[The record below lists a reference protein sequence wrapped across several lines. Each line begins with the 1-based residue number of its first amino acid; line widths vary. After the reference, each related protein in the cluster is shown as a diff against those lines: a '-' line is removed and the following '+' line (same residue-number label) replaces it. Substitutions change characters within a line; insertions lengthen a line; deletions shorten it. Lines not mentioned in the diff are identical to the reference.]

1 MDSPLRMVAMRGF
14 TAAIAQERAA
24 PHAGQVGAIAVGYD
38 GAGDD
43 AIVSLSLR
51 HSDGTMLVASLSVA
65 GLDRLLGMVADAM
78 AAGGDGAAWGT
89 VQ

>member
-1 MDSPLRMVAMRGF
+1 MDKAIRMVPMRGF

-24 PHAGQVGAIAVGYD
+24 PHAGQVGAIAVGFD
-38 GAGDD
+38 GIGDD

-51 HSDGTMLVASLSVA
+51 HGDGTMLVASLSIA

-78 AAGGDGAAWGT
+78 AGRGDAAIRGT

>member
-1 MDSPLRMVAMRGF
+1 MVAMRGF
-14 TAAIAQERAA
+14 TTAIAQERAA
-24 PHAGQVGAIAVGYD
+24 PHAGQVGAIAVGFD
-38 GAGDD
+38 GIGDD
-43 AIVSLSLR
+43 AVVSLSLR

-78 AAGGDGAAWGT
+78 TGRGDGAARGT

>member
-1 MDSPLRMVAMRGF
+1 MDNAIRMVPMRGF

-24 PHAGQVGAIAVGYD
+24 PHVGQVGAIAVGFD
-38 GAGDD
+38 GVGGD

-51 HSDGTMLVASLSVA
+51 HGDGTMLVAALSIA

-78 AAGGDGAAWGT
+78 AGRGETAVRGT

>member
-1 MDSPLRMVAMRGF
+1 MDNTIRMVPMRGF

-24 PHAGQVGAIAVGYD
+24 PHAGQVGAIAVGFE
-38 GAGDD
+38 GVGDD

-51 HSDGTMLVASLSVA
+51 HGDGTMLVASLSMA
-65 GLDRLLGMVADAM
+65 GLDRLLGMVADM
-78 AAGGDGAAWGT
+78 MTSGDASAVRGT